1 MIENLTLQLNIV
13 MPEVFSRASRVS
25 VFSGFPPTDCGND
38 KLRIFV
44 AEY

>member
-25 VFSGFPPTDCGND
+25 VFSGFPPADCFKEIGE
-38 KLRIFV
+38 KKRRPL
-44 AEY
+44 